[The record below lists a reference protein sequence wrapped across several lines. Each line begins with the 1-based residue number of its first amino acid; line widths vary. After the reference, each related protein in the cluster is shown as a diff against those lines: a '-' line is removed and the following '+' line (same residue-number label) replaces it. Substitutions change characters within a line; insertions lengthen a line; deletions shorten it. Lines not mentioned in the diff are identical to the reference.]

1 MKRLLTVLSLFIALA
16 ASAQTQSANL
26 LAAND
31 FARKIFETPK
41 KVVLDVRT
49 PDEFSKG
56 HLEHARNINWNG
68 GSFEQEVATLD
79 KNTPLFVY
87 CLGGGRSA
95 SASAKLRAL
104 GFTEV
109 YELDGG
115 IMKWRQAGL
124 MEEGAAL
131 RGMNM
136 SQYNALLKTDKLVLV
151 DFYAEWCGPCKVMKP
166 YLEEIAKEKAGSVE
180 VVRIDVDQ
188 NPILA
193 RELQIAALPTL
204 VLYKGEKVK
213 WWNVGYVPKK
223 TVVKQ
228 LK

>member
-1 MKRLLTVLSLFIALA
+1 MKRLLTALCFFTALA
-16 ASAQTQSANL
+16 ASAQTGTATL
-26 LAAND
+26 LAAPD
-31 FARKIFETPK
+31 FAKKVFETPEGI
-41 KVVLDVRT
+41 VLDVRT
-49 PDEFSKG
+49 PNEFGNG
-56 HLEHARNINWNG
+56 HLPKARNIDWNG
-68 GSFEQEVATLD
+68 AAFLSGLD
-79 KNTPLFVY
+79 TISKERPLFVY
-87 CLGGGRSA
+87 CLGGTRSA
-95 SASAKLRAL
+95 SAAQKLRSL
-104 GFTEV
+104 GYTQV

-131 RGMNM
+131 RSM
-136 SQYNALLKTDKLVLV
+136 SMESFNALLKSDKLVLV

-166 YLEEIAKEKAGSVE
+166 YLEEIAKEKSATVE

-188 NPILA
+188 NPQLA
-193 RELQIAALPTL
+193 RELQIQALPTL
-204 VLYKGEKVK
+204 VLYKGGKVK

>member
-1 MKRLLTVLSLFIALA
+1 MKRLLTALCFFIALA
-16 ASAQTQSANL
+16 ASAQSGTVTL

-31 FARKIFETPK
+31 FAKKVFETPK
-41 KVVLDVRT
+41 GIVLDVRT
-49 PDEFSKG
+49 PDEFEKG
-56 HLEHARNINWNG
+56 HLQHARNINWNG
-68 GSFEQEVATLD
+68 SDFEQQVATID
-79 KNTPLFVY
+79 KKTALFVY

-95 SASAKLRAL
+95 SATAKLRSL

-124 MEEGAAL
+124 VEEGAAL

-136 SQYNALLKTDKLVLV
+136 DQYNTMVTSDKLVLV
-151 DFYAEWCGPCKVMKP
+151 DFYAEWCGPCKAMKP
-166 YLEEIAKEKAGSVE
+166 YLEEIAKEKGATVE

-188 NPILA
+188 NPTLA
-193 RELQIAALPTL
+193 RDLQIQALPTL
-204 VLYKGEKVK
+204 VLYKGGTVK

>member
-1 MKRLLTVLSLFIALA
+1 MKRLLTVLSLFVALA
-16 ASAQTQSANL
+16 ASAQTENVKL

-31 FARKIFETPK
+31 FARKIFETPQ

-56 HLEHARNINWNG
+56 HLEHARNINLNAAD
-68 GSFEQEVATLD
+68 FEKQVATLD

-95 SASAKLRAL
+95 TATAKLKTM
-104 GFTEV
+104 GFTDL
-109 YELDGG
+109 YELEGG

-124 MEEGAAL
+124 MEDGAAL

-136 SQYNALLKTDKLVLV
+136 SQYNALLKTDKTVLV

-180 VVRIDVDQ
+180 VIRIDVDQ
-188 NPILA
+188 NPVLA
-193 RELQIAALPTL
+193 RELQIQALPTL
-204 VLYKGEKVK
+204 VVYKGEKVK